1 MKVISTTKSLIF
13 GCGCDVVRM
22 SRIKNTYVKF
32 GKRFLLRAYHPTE
45 IVEFESLAA
54 TTSTTEP
61 TTKQIQF
68 LASRWA
74 VKEAVTK
81 ALVQHRISFS
91 DMSVTKRASSQRSS
105 SNNNNNNN
113 NNNSNN
119 NNNKIFESLV
129 PFRPDAQQPVLSLST
144 GPAALLQQLGI
155 VHTHITLSHDEEYA
169 YAACVI
175 EKVQQ

>member
-54 TTSTTEP
+54 TTTTTEP

-91 DMSVTKRASSQRSS
+91 DMSVTKRASSQPNINSS
-105 SNNNNNNN
+105 
-113 NNNSNN
+113 

-129 PFRPDAQQPVLSLST
+129 PFRPDAQQPVLSLSA